1 MANQGS
7 WAEVNVKMEGFS
19 RIDFDKK
26 QIRNAMRNIGR
37 DMQREARK
45 LVSRRAISGAGEI
58 PGRLTGATQ
67 RSIKYRVSRPGFLVR
82 IAPFK
87 TAEMGKDFYPAFL
100 HYGSEKNNL
109 KPRKN
114 YMVEALE
121 RRQSNTR
128 SVLSNALENALIPRK

>member
-1 MANQGS
+1 MADSGS
-7 WAEVNVKMEGFS
+7 WAEVNVKIDGFS
-19 RIDFDKK
+19 RIDFDRRP
-26 QIRNAMRNIGR
+26 IRNAMRNIGR

-45 LVSRRAISGAGEI
+45 LVSRRAISGPGEN
-58 PGRLTGATQ
+58 PGRRTGATQ
-67 RSIKYRVSRPGFLVR
+67 RAIKYRVSRPGFLVR

-114 YMVEALE
+114 YMVEALDN
-121 RRQSNTR
+121 RADNTR
-128 SVLSNALENALIPRK
+128 NALRNALENALIPRK